1 MRYALIDNVRF
12 EAMPGLKGLCP
23 VCLQPVIAK
32 CGQQKINHWA
42 HKGKRDCDPWWENET
57 EWHRSW
63 KGKFPDNWQEV
74 PFIDPSSEERHRA
87 DIKTDEGWILE
98 FQHSYLKPEERRA
111 RNDFYK
117 RIIWVVDGLR
127 RKNDK
132 KQFDDIVKNSTAANK
147 DGLIKQVR
155 CHDECRLLNEWKD
168 NNALVFFDFQQPV
181 IWFLFPGT
189 LSSKAYL
196 SHLQRDKF
204 IEMHN
209 NNQFNN
215 LVERII
221 DPIRTIIVQNEQRI
235 KQNQK
240 TEDNSVAN
248 RYLNGRFDRRR
259 KWRGL

>member
-1 MRYALIDNVRF
+1 
-12 EAMPGLKGLCP
+12 
-23 VCLQPVIAK
+23 
-32 CGQQKINHWA
+32 
-42 HKGKRDCDPWWENET
+42 
-57 EWHRSW
+57 
-63 KGKFPDNWQEV
+63 
-74 PFIDPSSEERHRA
+74 
-87 DIKTDEGWILE
+87 
-98 FQHSYLKPEERRA
+98 
-111 RNDFYK
+111 
-117 RIIWVVDGLR
+117 
-127 RKNDK
+127 
-132 KQFDDIVKNSTAANK
+132 
-147 DGLIKQVR
+147 
-155 CHDECRLLNEWKD
+155 
-168 NNALVFFDFQQPV
+168 VFFDFQQPV